1 MARVRLT
8 VMPHMTAGIYLCP
21 RTNFL
26 FFMSI
31 NIKACERNI
40 SFSGTEKKYAY
51 VMRAQCYNRLSQEK
65 VMAQAALNSGM
76 SKSAIR
82 NAATAIAAV
91 VSDWAT
97 EGHSVDIPY
106 LGTMRFGLR
115 SQSASTAD
123 DVSSSL
129 ILSRRV
135 IFTPS
140 TDIKDALSE
149 TSVSIECYDRNGTLV
164 KRTRSNDDGT
174 VDTDDADTSGGT
186 TTGGSSTSDSGDGGF
201 QG

>member
-1 MARVRLT
+1 M
-8 VMPHMTAGIYLCP
+8 G
-21 RTNFL
+21 
-26 FFMSI
+26 I
-31 NIKACERNI
+31 NIKAIERNI
-40 SFSGTEKKYAY
+40 SFSGSEKKYAY

-65 VMAQAALNSGM
+65 VMAQAALNSGL

-106 LGTMRFGLR
+106 LGTMRFGMR
-115 SQSASTAD
+115 SQAADTAD

-129 ILSRRV
+129 ILARRV
-135 IFTPS
+135 VFTPS
-140 TDIKDALSE
+140 TDIKEALSN
-149 TSVSIECYDRNGTLV
+149 TSVSIECYDRNGNLV
-164 KRTRSNDDGT
+164 KRARSNDDGS
-174 VDTDDADTSGGT
+174 VDTDDADTDSS
-186 TTGGSSTSDSGDGGF
+186 TTGGSTSGDSSDAGDGGF

>member
-1 MARVRLT
+1 
-8 VMPHMTAGIYLCP
+8 
-21 RTNFL
+21 
-26 FFMSI
+26 MSI

-40 SFSGTEKKYAY
+40 SFSNQEKKYAY

-65 VMAQAALNSGM
+65 VMTQAALNSGLP
-76 SKSAIR
+76 KAAIK

-115 SQSASTAD
+115 SQSAATAD
-123 DVSSSL
+123 DVSASL
-129 ILSRRV
+129 ITARRV

-140 TDIKDALSE
+140 TDIRDALSK
-149 TSVSIECYDRNGTLV
+149 TSVSIECFDRNGELV
-164 KRTRSNDDGT
+164 KRTRSTDDGT
-174 VDTDDADTSGGT
+174 VDTGDD
-186 TTGGSSTSDSGDGGF
+186 TTGTGGESTGGDDGDGGGF